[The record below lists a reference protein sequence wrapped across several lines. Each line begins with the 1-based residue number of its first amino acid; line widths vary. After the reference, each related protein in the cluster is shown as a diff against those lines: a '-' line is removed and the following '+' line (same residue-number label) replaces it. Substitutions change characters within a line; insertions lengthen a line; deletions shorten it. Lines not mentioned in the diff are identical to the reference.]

1 MHPQLPATQLSP
13 RPQAQLSRPGTDDR
27 LPRMA
32 KKKPARKK
40 KSAKKPARQK
50 KKSILKKKRAPKKSA
65 PKKKS
70 ARRRKP
76 ARRAPAEISNPIL
89 SPSRRGLG
97 PGAGGQSGDNQGLS
111 RKESADSESVE
122 ELSEEGQEYEAEVIS
137 GVENARDPD
146 EGEVTTR
153 EVPEDDVPKE
163 YDDQ

>member
-1 MHPQLPATQLSP
+1 
-13 RPQAQLSRPGTDDR
+13 
-27 LPRMA
+27 MA
-32 KKKPARKK
+32 KKKSASKK
-40 KSAKKPARQK
+40 KSAKKPA
-50 KKSILKKKRAPKKSA
+50 S
-65 PKKKS
+65 PKKK
-70 ARRRKP
+70 AILQKKAQAKKITPNKKP
-76 ARRAPAEISNPIL
+76 ARRKKTRPRAPAEVSNPIV

-146 EGEVTTR
+146 QGDVTTK
-153 EVPEDDVPKE
+153 EVPEDDVPTE

>member
-1 MHPQLPATQLSP
+1 MRAQLRPTQLS
-13 RPQAQLSRPGTDDR
+13 RRVSPQLFRPGTDDR

-40 KSAKKPARQK
+40 KFAKKPTRSK
-50 KKSILKKKRAPKKSA
+50 KKSILKKKAAPKKSP

-70 ARRRKP
+70 ARRKKP
-76 ARRAPAEISNPIL
+76 ARRAPAEVSNPIF

-122 ELSEEGQEYEAEVIS
+122 ELSEEGQEYEAEVVS